1 MLQMADNQDAAAAL
15 QNGGEAGDGQDE
27 QAREE
32 EGFLDDLD
40 DEYDD
45 QEDVDVQVWVIKCC
59 SVTAVDCADLAG
71 VCLQPMCSAYVLAL
85 KELSAG

>member
-1 MLQMADNQDAAAAL
+1 MADNLDAAAAL

-27 QAREE
+27 QVRDE

-45 QEDVDVQVWVIKCC
+45 QEDVDVQVRVFKCC
-59 SVTAVDCADLAG
+59 FVTSVDCAELAG
-71 VCLQPMCSAYVLAL
+71 ACLQPMRSAYTLAS

>member
-1 MLQMADNQDAAAAL
+1 MADNQDAAAAL
-15 QNGGEAGDGQDE
+15 LNGGEAGDGQDE

-45 QEDVDVQVWVIKCC
+45 QEDVDVQVWVFKCC
-59 SVTAVDCADLAG
+59 SVTVVNCAELAG
-71 VCLQPMCSAYVLAL
+71 VCLQQMCSAYTLAS
-85 KELSAG
+85 KELRAG

>member
-1 MLQMADNQDAAAAL
+1 MADNQDAAAAL

-27 QAREE
+27 QGREE

-45 QEDVDVQVWVIKCC
+45 QEDVDVQVG
-59 SVTAVDCADLAG
+59 L
-71 VCLQPMCSAYVLAL
+71 
-85 KELSAG
+85 